1 MSVSR
6 SIVRVAAAGLLALL
20 ALSPAVAVVR
30 AAVPLQITTPY
41 PSVSVGP
48 GTKVSFDLTVHVT
61 ERERVAVAVTGVP
74 DGWSATLHGGG
85 FIVSDVVADPTTPP
99 ALRLDVSVPAQAKA
113 GVYAMHVTAASG
125 SERDELEV
133 DVRVVQGAEG
143 DITLTSDYP
152 SLQGPVGQAFTFD
165 LTLTNGTLQ
174 DQTYTVTA
182 TGPAGW
188 QVTATIASQAQAA
201 SATVTAGSTASIT
214 VSATAP
220 DGTDAGTYPIN
231 VEANVNGQKIGG
243 QLSVDIVGSYK
254 LTLTTPDGRLNTQGP
269 SGTATEEDLVVENDG
284 TAALTGVKVTADAP
298 SGWTVDFSP
307 AQVDVAP
314 GAQETVVARITPSTS
329 ALTGDYVITMTATG
343 DQGSGTQ
350 DIRFTVETSTTW
362 ALIGIAIIVVTLV
375 VLAAV
380 FRRYGRR

>member
-1 MSVSR
+1 VSVSR